1 MKLLENIAK
10 TLRPIWERAK
20 RIIFITLFSAAMTL
34 FNFILVN
41 ISNKSFLQQN
51 TLIYFVIGH
60 FFTFFI
66 AVSRYSTFQM
76 VNFFAVFC
84 SLFIMLEISNWMQ
97 HTKQFIKLSCEVMVF
112 LLCETVIWL
121 RIIVVFKVFSSETHS
136 SNDADA
142 TENISNSLLGTVIR
156 LWLYYVFLFGP
167 VVNLL
172 THLLLIHHIIRK
184 ARIIFFTSTYAYN
197 VSFY

>member
-1 MKLLENIAK
+1 
-10 TLRPIWERAK
+10 
-20 RIIFITLFSAAMTL
+20 
-34 FNFILVN
+34 
-41 ISNKSFLQQN
+41 
-51 TLIYFVIGH
+51 
-60 FFTFFI
+60 
-66 AVSRYSTFQM
+66 M

-97 HTKQFIKLSCEVMVF
+97 HTKQSIKLSCEVMVF

-156 LWLYYVFLFGP
+156 LWSYYVFLFGP

-197 VSFY
+197 VSFYWTLFVDGRKSTKVHRGGQDIVWYHRMDFYFWLIATFDLIGIIHWCRREEQIDGCYSNGTTVPFAVK